1 MKSLLIVLLFSSIL
15 DANLKYNHYSKEYEV
30 AHPNSVLKY
39 NHYTKK
45 YTFEHPNAELKYN
58 PYSKEYYFPQ
68 YN

>member
-39 NHYTKK
+39 NHYNKKYSYEMPGSKIKYNQYTKK
-45 YTFEHPNAELKYN
+45 
-58 PYSKEYYFPQ
+58 
-68 YN
+68 